1 MKSKKN
7 KIVNISIIVFVC
19 VILVCTYFSKT
30 IKNML
35 LPEVTISY
43 MKPGS
48 IGESFEATG
57 TIQYENTHKIYPMS
71 NWQVKQV
78 CVKLNQDVKKGDVL
92 AKVDNDEI
100 SLKEKEE
107 QEIIMQ
113 LQDEINSL
121 KKEQPP
127 DQDKIKEDQYKLD
140 TENIKYKAIRKGLT
154 NDGSILSD
162 VDGKIVSIKS
172 QSEET
177 TSDTQ
182 SDSSSSPQV
191 GDNVQATSNALFEI
205 LSSDATFSVK
215 WTASDKDAEKFSI
228 GDNVNVTS
236 QDGENSNA
244 ETAVISEKKYDST
257 KDEYELLATL
267 NSNKNL
273 RKNDKVNVSTN
284 GNEKK
289 YDTVIP
295 KSCLYDENGVDYIYA
310 VKAKNGALENEEYV
324 EKIQVKVIDS
334 DTLNCAI
341 TSANADH
348 LDKSNYG
355 VVSSSSKS
363 IDDNSEV
370 KPVTTEVSR

>member
-1 MKSKKN
+1 MKNKKN
-7 KIVNISIIVFVC
+7 KIITISIIVFVGII
-19 VILVCTYFSKT
+19 VVCTYFSKT

-48 IGESFEATG
+48 IGESLESTG

-78 CVKLNQDVKKGDVL
+78 CVKLNQEVKKGDVL

-121 KKEQPP
+121 KKVQPP

-162 VDGKIVSIKS
+162 VDGKIVSINFQNGES
-172 QSEET
+172 A
-177 TSDTQ
+177 SDTQ
-182 SDSSSSPQV
+182 SDSSSSSQA
-191 GDNVQATSNALFEI
+191 GDNVQSASNDLFEI
-205 LSSDATFSVK
+205 ISSDTTLSVK
-215 WTASDKDAEKFSI
+215 WIASDKDAEKFSI

-236 QDGENSNA
+236 KDGENSNA
-244 ETAVISEKKYDST
+244 ETATISEKKYDST
-257 KDEYELLATL
+257 KDEYEFLATL
-267 NSNKNL
+267 NNNKDL
-273 RKNDKVNVSTN
+273 KENDKVTVSTQE
-284 GNEKK
+284 NEKK
-289 YDTVIP
+289 YDIVIP

-341 TSANADH
+341 KSVNDGH

-355 VVSSSSKS
+355 IVSSSSKS

-370 KPVTTEVSR
+370 KLVTTEVSR

>member
-7 KIVNISIIVFVC
+7 KIVTISIIVFVGII
-19 VILVCTYFSKT
+19 VVCTYFSKT

-35 LPEVTISY
+35 LPEVSVAYI
-43 MKPGS
+43 KPGN

-78 CVKLNQDVKKGDVL
+78 CVKLNQEVKKGDVL

-107 QEIIMQ
+107 QEIIIQ

-121 KKEQPP
+121 KKAQPP

-154 NDGSILSD
+154 DDGSILSD
-162 VDGKIVSIKS
+162 IDGKIVSINS
-172 QSEET
+172 QNQDT

-182 SDSSSSPQV
+182 SDNSSSSQAEN
-191 GDNVQATSNALFEI
+191 NVQAASNALFEI
-205 LSSDATFSVK
+205 ISSDATFSVK
-215 WTASDKDAEKFSI
+215 WIASDKDAEKISI

-244 ETAVISEKKYDST
+244 ETATISEKKYDSN
-257 KDEYELLATL
+257 KDQYEFLATL
-267 NSNKNL
+267 NNNKNL
-273 RKNDKVNVSTN
+273 KENDKVTVSTQGN
-284 GNEKK
+284 GKK
-289 YDTVIP
+289 YDNVIP
-295 KSCLYDENGVDYIYA
+295 KSCLHDENGVDYIYA

-324 EKIQVKVIDS
+324 EKIQVKVLDS

-341 TSANADH
+341 KSVNDGH

-355 VVSSSSKS
+355 IVSSSSKS

-370 KPVTTEVSR
+370 KLVTTEVSR